1 MKNNLQL
8 NIYLKRNNRAC
19 MVFKRNGIL
28 YRINNLTKVNEFIQ
42 AMKALIASVKTETME
57 DFYLE
62 LYDHRGKCWVL
73 ESTLLKGI
81 VALKLWFQSESS
93 GEHLDVRFSWEGI
106 ALDFIRSVQDME
118 VMAGISRVFGIY
130 RK

>member
-1 MKNNLQL
+1 MNKLLL

-28 YRINNLTKVNEFIQ
+28 YRINNLMQADDFI
-42 AMKALIASVKTETME
+42 LIMRRLSTATERAVME

-73 ESTLLKGI
+73 ECTLLNGV
-81 VALKLWFQSESS
+81 VALNIWFQSKSS
-93 GEHLDVRFSWEGI
+93 GEHLDIRFKWQGI
-106 ALDFIRSVQDME
+106 AVEFRTAVRDMC
-118 VMAGISRVFGIY
+118 VMAGVSRVLGMY
-130 RK
+130 RS

>member
-1 MKNNLQL
+1 MKNSLQL

-19 MVFKRNGIL
+19 MVVKRNGIL

-42 AMKALIASVKTETME
+42 AMKELSAAVKMETME

-73 ESTLLKGI
+73 ECGI
-81 VALKLWFQSESS
+81 LNGLVALKLWFQSASS

-106 ALDFIRSVQDME
+106 VLDLIRAVQDME
-118 VMAGISRVFGIY
+118 VMAGISRVFGNY